1 MMDLHSEIIN
11 IQATPENIDKA
22 YRETGEGYGGDTRWL
37 VEQAY
42 KRGHRDARHA
52 AAELVVKDEYEKQQ
66 KIVNTL
72 RCINAEIAAGRW
84 VLPQKVTK

>member
-1 MMDLHSEIIN
+1 MMDLHSEIMN

-52 AAELVVKDEYEKQQ
+52 AAELVVTKG
-66 KIVNTL
+66 
-72 RCINAEIAAGRW
+72 AE
-84 VLPQKVTK
+84 